1 MKTKPNIKIASIQ
14 IGNIALTMN
23 ILKNSRVLNRNCL
36 RDKIKN
42 LSPLLRALDFGPPNK
57 DSVFRATWS
66 YYASDCQERLS
77 NIRRRIEQNA
87 RVLAPRKAPLSVD
100 LEIPCNENQLPGG
113 LDLDE
118 HIYQELVSCFRNA
131 ESSDSIKKTTTK
143 RLKPQRFLN
152 MGKFSTPEQWIS
164 WKREEQQVDQLLK
177 KSFDPYLKEE
187 MSKKLQHLQKLIQRR
202 PLILIPT
209 QEETIEKQK
218 ESMPKKR
225 KSRQISIDNLKKS
238 DMKIG
243 DIYKKYSINTPTK
256 SVNFNSGEGP
266 IKSVNENKSSINSS
280 KKPKSLRKKN
290 SKNSRSIETNFKD
303 SNSEKEDL
311 PFGKSFSKSAMSLRK
326 PLTSLADR
334 YQPSSV
340 NLRKKSSSKIGDKY
354 KTTTNLEDLNSRITL
369 TKMANENKLTI
380 NLRKKATRFADKY
393 KPTSGNSLLNRF
405 IADHP
410 SLESV
415 ASSRRSTKTIESRPR
430 PRRIEKPRNSSDAD
444 DGIYGTD
451 DQGDSLLM
459 EKDKLI
465 NSENLEKDPESKI
478 STTVIQRKS
487 HELKKIHIPEELT
500 SLSQI
505 SDIHSSSDTH
515 SKKSIFKESLL
526 LKTPTEEHKTEDLRQ
541 GFVSQKK
548 SQSLTNLQALKAN
561 EYIHDILKGLTQTD
575 SSFIGGL
582 KDKYSGS
589 AVSIYKRQFAND
601 IKNQESKR
609 EVVSGDHHGW
619 YINVKQHLS
628 IVNKMRPIIF
638 KKKQQNEVVSKHSEI
653 VPSESLEITPFRETL
668 IGIPSDKTPNSSTY
682 SKNSDDEIRLSFPS
696 KPLVISNLI
705 ADFIDS
711 YGSEISF
718 LASYPDL
725 FKPNDLEKFQMK
737 TIFNKKKVKKHKKPK
752 VKEVMEVKKVPSK
765 RLVCSLCNLVRRRQS
780 ELRPYM
786 QRMQKRRQQLELKN
800 YYTQNFLKCR
810 RNPQQHAQEQQKKVR
825 TREILSKYCKA
836 LDICQEIVELRIQ
849 KRSEECPLG

>member
-1 MKTKPNIKIASIQ
+1 
-14 IGNIALTMN
+14 MN

-42 LSPLLRALDFGPPNK
+42 LSPLLRTLDFGPPNK

-87 RVLAPRKAPLSVD
+87 RVLAPRKAPLPVG
-100 LEIPCNENQLPGG
+100 LELPFNENQLPGG

-143 RLKPQRFLN
+143 RLKSQRFFN

-177 KSFDPYLKEE
+177 ESFDPYLKEE
-187 MSKKLQHLQKLIQRR
+187 MSKKLQHLQKLTQRR
-202 PLILIPT
+202 PLVVLPA
-209 QEETIEKQK
+209 QEKTIEKQK

-225 KSRQISIDNLKKS
+225 KSRQKSMDNLKN
-238 DMKIG
+238 
-243 DIYKKYSINTPTK
+243 Y
-256 SVNFNSGEGP
+256 
-266 IKSVNENKSSINSS
+266 
-280 KKPKSLRKKN
+280 
-290 SKNSRSIETNFKD
+290 
-303 SNSEKEDL
+303 
-311 PFGKSFSKSAMSLRK
+311 
-326 PLTSLADR
+326 
-334 YQPSSV
+334 
-340 NLRKKSSSKIGDKY
+340 
-354 KTTTNLEDLNSRITL
+354 
-369 TKMANENKLTI
+369 
-380 NLRKKATRFADKY
+380 KY
-393 KPTSGNSLLNRF
+393 KPSSGNSLLNRF

-430 PRRIEKPRNSSDAD
+430 PKRIEKPRNSSDAD

-465 NSENLEKDPESKI
+465 NSENLQKASGSNI
-478 STTVIQRKS
+478 STTVRERKS
-487 HELKKIHIPEELT
+487 HELKKIHIPEEIP

-526 LKTPTEEHKTEDLRQ
+526 LKTPTEDHKTEDLRQ

-589 AVSIYKRQFAND
+589 AVSIYKRQFVND

-653 VPSESLEITPFRETL
+653 VPSESPEITPFRETL
-668 IGIPSDKTPNSSTY
+668 ISIPSDKTPNSSTH

-718 LASYPDL
+718 LESYPDL

-737 TIFNKKKVKKHKKPK
+737 TVFNKKKVKKHKKPK
-752 VKEVMEVKKVPSK
+752 VKEVMEVKQVPSK

-786 QRMQKRRQQLELKN
+786 QRMQKRRQRLELKN

-810 RNPQQHAQEQQKKVR
+810 RDSQQCAQEQQKNVR
-825 TREILSKYCKA
+825 TREILAKYSKA
-836 LDICQEIVELRIQ
+836 LDICQEIVELRMQ
-849 KRSEECPLG
+849 KRYEECPLG

>member
-243 DIYKKYSINTPTK
+243 DIYKK
-256 SVNFNSGEGP
+256 
-266 IKSVNENKSSINSS
+266 
-280 KKPKSLRKKN
+280 
-290 SKNSRSIETNFKD
+290 
-303 SNSEKEDL
+303 
-311 PFGKSFSKSAMSLRK
+311 
-326 PLTSLADR
+326 
-334 YQPSSV
+334 
-340 NLRKKSSSKIGDKY
+340 
-354 KTTTNLEDLNSRITL
+354 
-369 TKMANENKLTI
+369 
-380 NLRKKATRFADKY
+380 
-393 KPTSGNSLLNRF
+393 F